1 MIDGLVTSYTKSPEL
16 THPPVR
22 GAFFLGTSAGNV
34 FFIDLDAFP
43 NDMTSVPPIAGFK
56 TNPVSQA
63 LYLSRRL
70 EEGDILLV
78 GGEMS
83 DTMIYYVPPHGTPQT
98 DQGSA

>member
-1 MIDGLVTSYTKSPEL
+1 VTSYTKSPEL
-16 THPPVR
+16 ALPPVR
-22 GAFFLGTSAGNV
+22 GAFFLGTSTGNV

-43 NDMTSVPPIAGFK
+43 NNVTSIPPIASFK

-63 LYLSRRL
+63 LHLTRRL

-83 DTMIYYVPPHGTPQT
+83 DTMIYFVPSIKLP
-98 DQGSA
+98 S